1 MTAAL
6 SPETALD
13 ILASHGA
20 DPARWP
26 AAVRSDLLALAAR
39 DDAVAT
45 ALLHAQALDAALAD
59 WANAPGPDVAINAAA
74 IVARPQERDA
84 PRRSGWRP
92 ALLAASLAIVV
103 AVGGWVGFASRIAPA
118 STQIAATQIAAAPP
132 SAGASAGEADAA
144 FAYVFTP
151 TAAEEDL
158 I

>member
-13 ILASHGA
+13 IIASHGA

-26 AAVRSDLLALAAR
+26 ADVRAPLLALAAAN
-39 DDAVAT
+39 DAVA
-45 ALLHAQALDAALAD
+45 AALAD
-59 WANAPGPDVAINAAA
+59 ARTLDALLGQWAAAPAAGATVDVAA
-74 IVARPQERDA
+74 IVAQPQEGA
-84 PRRSGWRP
+84 ARRRVAGWRP
-92 ALLAASLAIVV
+92 ALLAASLALVV
-103 AVGGWVGFASRIAPA
+103 AVGGWLGLSGRFGPAPA
-118 STQIAATQIAAAPP
+118 VEIAAAPP
-132 SAGASAGEADAA
+132 SAGAGEADAA

>member
-6 SPETALD
+6 PPEIALE

-26 AAVRSDLLALAAR
+26 ADVRPGLLALAAQ
-39 DDAVAT
+39 DSGVAA
-45 ALLHAQALDAALAD
+45 ALAQARALDAALAD
-59 WANAPGPDVAINAAA
+59 WAAMPAPDTSIDVNAILKL
-74 IVARPQERDA
+74 PQEGVA
-84 PRRSGWRP
+84 GHKGSGWRP
-92 ALLAASLAIVV
+92 ALIAASAALVL
-103 AVGGWVGFASRIAPA
+103 AVGGWLGWSRQMPATTAP
-118 STQIAATQIAAAPP
+118 QIAAVSP
-132 SAGASAGEADAA
+132 SAGASAGETDDG